1 MPNFDKRNTTSVSSH
16 AHCARGIKG
25 LCGKRRVENIVMEYS
40 PGVYDATNRWDDY
53 PDWPRM
59 LI

>member
-1 MPNFDKRNTTSVSSH
+1 MQ
-16 AHCARGIKG
+16 
-25 LCGKRRVENIVMEYS
+25 LRRVENIVMEYS